1 MNTPSDM
8 RAYSREDALIIAEY
22 TASKE
27 KSHCL
32 IKNISA
38 GGLFVKTSWKLEVG
52 QPLTLTFP
60 LFDVDETIAVSGAVT
75 RIEPLGFAVTFD
87 QPIDDLVCAKGRFP
101 KIINE
106 GDR

>member
-1 MNTPSDM
+1 MNATSDM

-22 TASKE
+22 TTSTE

-38 GGLFVKTSWKLEVG
+38 GGLFVKTSWKLDVG
-52 QPLTLTFP
+52 QSLTLTFP
-60 LFDVDETIAVSGAVT
+60 LFDVDETITVSGTVT

-87 QPIDDLVCAKGRFP
+87 QPIDDLVCEKGQFP
-101 KIINE
+101 KIITE